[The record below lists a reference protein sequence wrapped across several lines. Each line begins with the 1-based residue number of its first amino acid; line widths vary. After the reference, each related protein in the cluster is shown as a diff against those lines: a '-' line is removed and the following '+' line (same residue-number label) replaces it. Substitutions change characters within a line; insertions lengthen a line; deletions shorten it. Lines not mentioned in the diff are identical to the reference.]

1 MAYKISFTRQSQ
13 KDLSNLPTSDFRRV
27 ESAIAKLAD
36 NPRPHKS
43 KKLTGREGWRIRIGD
58 YRVIYLIEDDNLI
71 IIVVEIGHRKEVYK

>member
-13 KDLSNLPTSDFRRV
+13 KDLSNLLNSDFRKV
-27 ESAIAKLAD
+27 ETAIEKLGE

-43 KKLTGREGWRIRIGD
+43 KKLTGRDGWRIRIGN

-71 IIVVEIGHRKEVYK
+71 VIVVEIGHRKEVYK